1 MKSNASAS
9 DMSKGDFSNI
19 LNSATVT
26 LRSEKFSDYVMFL
39 KNADTDLNLFFG
51 ALSRKQ
57 PISNEDGHN
66 IPFKGLNAFTQN
78 NLYEQVKSQIM
89 KSNMAICTPAPNFVG
104 AQLNDGCQPIPPF
117 LDSLKSNEYLPIT
130 QSTKIPTNLLKEH
143 ECIKK
148 KNVKTGLLGKDV
160 TSSNIELR
168 LGQPPWAGNLVDSF
182 VESPLFTFAS
192 SPKLHSLMQMTN
204 SALNQYFSLLF
215 VSVTV
220 FNSL

>member
-19 LNSATVT
+19 PNSAAVT

-66 IPFKGLNAFTQN
+66 IPLMGVNAFTQN

-89 KSNMAICTPAPNFVG
+89 ESNMAIFTPAPNFV
-104 AQLNDGCQPIPPF
+104 
-117 LDSLKSNEYLPIT
+117 
-130 QSTKIPTNLLKEH
+130 
-143 ECIKK
+143 
-148 KNVKTGLLGKDV
+148 
-160 TSSNIELR
+160 
-168 LGQPPWAGNLVDSF
+168 
-182 VESPLFTFAS
+182 
-192 SPKLHSLMQMTN
+192 
-204 SALNQYFSLLF
+204 
-215 VSVTV
+215 
-220 FNSL
+220 